1 MKKKA
6 TIKDL
11 AKMSGVSIT
20 AVSQI
25 LNGKGQRFSSKT
37 RQNVILAKN
46 KLNYIPNYNAR
57 SLVKKDLKTIGI
69 IVPDIGNSFFSTL
82 IKGIQEISK
91 EENFLPLI
99 FNSSH
104 QSKFE
109 NYYLNKLVERNIN
122 GIIIASPL
130 ITAKAIHD
138 ILEKNNIPYL
148 VLDQNSFVHGD
159 RIYVDDFQGGKLVAK
174 HLIELGHRD
183 FIVVM
188 PKKSPNNVDSRLQG
202 FKNELNKLRDSFKL
216 NVIYSSLTKD
226 GGYLASKKILNSKK
240 LIQSTAIFAIDDEIA
255 LGLYRGFIENN
266 IKIPEDFS
274 IVGYDDIEIDN
285 YIFPKL
291 TSVKQPTKEIGIQAA
306 KLLIKRINNPK
317 KNEQFIKLSVKLII
331 RNSTKSLAHY

>member
-226 GGYLASKKILNSKK
+226 G
-240 LIQSTAIFAIDDEIA
+240 
-255 LGLYRGFIENN
+255 
-266 IKIPEDFS
+266 
-274 IVGYDDIEIDN
+274 
-285 YIFPKL
+285 
-291 TSVKQPTKEIGIQAA
+291 
-306 KLLIKRINNPK
+306 
-317 KNEQFIKLSVKLII
+317 
-331 RNSTKSLAHY
+331 